1 MMNTAA
7 PAASPARAL
16 APDELRDA
24 FLHLKETRKLR
35 NRDVAQLLGVSE
47 GEALAAFAGER
58 VVRLES
64 SFVELFEEMPRLGGV
79 MALTRN
85 AAAVHE
91 KDGAFEQMSHDGPVG
106 LALGAIDLRIFY
118 RNWAA
123 GFAVYEPT
131 AHGVMKSLQFFDA
144 QGDAVHKVY
153 LRKHSDHAAFD
164 AFVSR
169 WRMPV
174 QSPAFAVEPAPPA
187 HVERPDGEID
197 AAGLRA
203 AWDAMTDT
211 HQFHG
216 VVRRHGVSR
225 TQALR
230 LAGASRAHRVATDAA
245 RRVLERAAQTR
256 LPIMVFVG
264 NRGMI
269 QIHTG
274 TVTNIRRM
282 GTWINVL
289 DEDFNLHL
297 REDLVA
303 SAWVVRKPTSDG
315 AVTSVEL
322 FDAAGDNIAMLFG
335 ARKPGQPELAGW
347 RELAGALPRLD
358 TADAADAAT
367 VAHAADV
374 PVATDAGAAR

>member
-153 LRKHSDHAAFD
+153 LRKHSD
-164 AFVSR
+164 
-169 WRMPV
+169 
-174 QSPAFAVEPAPPA
+174 
-187 HVERPDGEID
+187 
-197 AAGLRA
+197 
-203 AWDAMTDT
+203 
-211 HQFHG
+211 
-216 VVRRHGVSR
+216 
-225 TQALR
+225 
-230 LAGASRAHRVATDAA
+230 
-245 RRVLERAAQTR
+245 
-256 LPIMVFVG
+256 
-264 NRGMI
+264 
-269 QIHTG
+269 
-274 TVTNIRRM
+274 
-282 GTWINVL
+282 
-289 DEDFNLHL
+289 
-297 REDLVA
+297 
-303 SAWVVRKPTSDG
+303 
-315 AVTSVEL
+315 
-322 FDAAGDNIAMLFG
+322 
-335 ARKPGQPELAGW
+335 
-347 RELAGALPRLD
+347 
-358 TADAADAAT
+358 
-367 VAHAADV
+367 
-374 PVATDAGAAR
+374 